1 MSNPFS
7 LPWSI
12 INRFRTYGVDLRA
25 ESPRLDSPGVG
36 GFGQTG
42 GWKRVMI
49 FELLQ
54 RCLWHV
60 PKNHHRK

>member
-36 GFGQTG
+36 GFGCQMDPAF
-42 GWKRVMI
+42 RLSPRQV
-49 FELLQ
+49 LP
-54 RCLWHV
+54 CL
-60 PKNHHRK
+60 PPPLPE